1 MYLDEKSFT
10 SPPVETKPDIY
21 ALPTFIAWAERQP
34 ADKEYNYGDC
44 RGACLIGQYMRDHG
58 LEWISKEGGAYT
70 RFLSR
75 AEGGTKVWQGKI
87 AIALPWTMGAAAAR
101 ARALLP

>member
-10 SPPVETKPDIY
+10 SPPVEIKPDIY

-34 ADKEYNYGDC
+34 ANKEYNYGDC
-44 RGACLIGQYMRDHG
+44 RGACLLGQYMRDHG
-58 LEWISKEGGAYT
+58 VGWKNFAYIN
-70 RFLSR
+70 FLGR
-75 AEGGTKVWQGKI
+75 AEGGTDVWQGKI
-87 AIALPWTMGAAAAR
+87 AVVMPWTMGAATAR